1 MVGLSFYVGTLQV
14 SGGDT
19 PVVLSCSD
27 EVLQNLRIPRGGPTA
42 TPTVLGATNEQT
54 GDTAFVT
61 APQGAY
67 AGSRNGTKYYTPGC
81 AGLARIKP
89 ENIIWFE
96 SKEDAE
102 LQGYTAAS
110 C

>member
-1 MVGLSFYVGTLQV
+1 MVGLSFYVGTLQAKEQG
-14 SGGDT
+14 SGIT
-19 PVVLSCSD
+19 LSCTD
-27 EVLQNLRIPRGGPTA
+27 EVLQGLRIPSGGPTMPA
-42 TPTVLGATNEQT
+42 SAVLGVSTDTVETVPATT
-54 GDTAFVT
+54 
-61 APQGAY
+61 PQGAY

-81 AGLARIKP
+81 SGLSRIKA
-89 ENIIWFE
+89 ENIIYFS